1 MLPVKLSI
9 PKIVDHRAPCLFVL
23 IGILSLAAPRFECQ
37 QSDPKTTDD
46 SYSIRVPVELVL
58 VPVSVEDGGGMPIAG
73 LQKENFKLSEQGVPQ
88 QVSFFSVD
96 PFPMS
101 VAILI
106 DRTGDA
112 KTFAA
117 LKETLVPLTEAFSAF
132 DEMAIYQFENTLDKV
147 QDFTADKDEVLKAFK
162 RISLVGSAPA
172 LASEPFSNETTING
186 ISMETAAGKVPP
198 PKTVNVHIDDA
209 MFNASIDLRQ
219 RSKNRRKVI
228 LVISNGQNAPG
239 NRHSFDD
246 TLEALT
252 RNEVVVYGIG
262 QGTAFLMRKNI
273 LTRYANSTGGS
284 VCYPAGANGF
294 SETYQKIAQLA
305 RNQYILG
312 YIPDSKVTKLTFR
325 TIDVTVDSKDIKI
338 SKVRHRKGY
347 YAVPHL

>member
-1 MLPVKLSI
+1 MFPVKPHPPRIADRIALG
-9 PKIVDHRAPCLFVL
+9 LFVL
-23 IGILSLAAPRFECQ
+23 IGTFFLAIPLLECQ
-37 QSDPKTTDD
+37 ESDPKKTDE
-46 SYSIRVPVELVL
+46 YTVKVPVDLVL
-58 VPVSVEDGGGMPIAG
+58 VPVTVEDGGGMPIPG

-132 DEMAIYQFENTLDKV
+132 DEMAVYQFENTLDKV

-162 RISLVGSAPA
+162 RISLVGAAPA
-172 LASEPFSNETTING
+172 LSSEPFSNGTTING
-186 ISMETAAGKVPP
+186 ISMETATGKVPP
-198 PKTVNVHIDDA
+198 PKTINIHIDDA
-209 MFNASIDLRQ
+209 IFNASIDLRQ
-219 RSKNRRKVI
+219 RSKNRRRVI

-239 NRHSFDD
+239 NRHSFED
-246 TLEALT
+246 TVEALT

-284 VCYPAGANGF
+284 VCYPVGVNGF

-312 YIPDSKVTKLTFR
+312 YIPDAKVVALSYR
-325 TIDVTVDSKDIKI
+325 RIEVTVESKEIKV